1 MDETFHLVVNGQPR
15 TLTTDPER
23 PLLGV
28 LREDLGLHG
37 TRFGCGEGQCAACT
51 VMLDGA
57 RAYACRTTMAEA
69 DGREVLT
76 IEGLAKNNTLHA
88 VQQAF
93 LDEGAYQCGYCTSGM
108 IMGAVALLE
117 EKPKPTDAEITAWMN
132 RHLCRCGGYVKIIA
146 AVKRAAGLT
155 GASS

>member
-1 MDETFHLVVNGQPR
+1 MDQQLSFTVNGHPHS
-15 TLTTDPER
+15 LTTDPDR

-28 LREDLGLHG
+28 LREELGLHG

-51 VMLDGA
+51 VLVNGV
-57 RAYACRTTMAEA
+57 RTYSCRTPVAEA
-69 DGREVLT
+69 DGQQVLT
-76 IEGLAKNNTLHA
+76 IEGLASGDKLHA

-108 IMGAVALLE
+108 ILGAVALLS
-117 EKPKPTDAEITAWMN
+117 EKPKPTDAEITVWMN

-146 AVKRAAGLT
+146 AVKRAAGLS
-155 GASS
+155 GDAQ